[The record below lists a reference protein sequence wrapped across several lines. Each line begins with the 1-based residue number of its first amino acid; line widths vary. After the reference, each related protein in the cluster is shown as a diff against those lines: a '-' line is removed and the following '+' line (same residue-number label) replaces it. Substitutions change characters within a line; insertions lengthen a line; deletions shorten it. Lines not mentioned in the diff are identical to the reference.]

1 MYGLGKIIAHWCCY
15 PADGESTICGAAN
28 GSLPDH
34 YRVISPMCA
43 RQRHFPRLSR
53 PHRLCSLPS
62 LPSLAR
68 RRRRNSTVLGLLFG
82 ISFSSSTST
91 RDERRKTT
99 TFGRQRLTD
108 NGSYA
113 ADVAATVGPRAHL
126 PCGGL
131 RLSEIRPDI

>member
-1 MYGLGKIIAHWCCY
+1 M
-15 PADGESTICGAAN
+15 GE
-28 GSLPDH
+28 
-34 YRVISPMCA
+34 RVITGEISLIGVATPPTVKVRSVGPLMVPCPIIIESYLPCA
-43 RQRHFPRLSR
+43 PA
-53 PHRLCSLPS
+53 PLPS
-62 LPSLAR
+62 LISAASLVLSSLPPLAR
-68 RRRRNSTVLGLLFG
+68 SAASSKFHRPR
-82 ISFSSSTST
+82 SFVWHLILVVD
-91 RDERRKTT
+91 DERRKTT

>member
-1 MYGLGKIIAHWCCY
+1 MVPCPIIIESYLPCA
-15 PADGESTICGAAN
+15 PA
-28 GSLPDH
+28 P
-34 YRVISPMCA
+34 
-43 RQRHFPRLSR
+43 
-53 PHRLCSLPS
+53 LPS
-62 LPSLAR
+62 LISAASLVLSSLPPLAR
-68 RRRRNSTVLGLLFG
+68 SLGGVASSKFHRPR
-82 ISFSSSTST
+82 SFVWHLILVVDD
-91 RDERRKTT
+91 DERRKTT